1 MAELTSV
8 KETSNRHLRFKLQS
22 LGRRLDELEEATKNL
37 QKAED
42 EVLDLQDKII
52 QAEGSNSSM
61 LSDVESLRKRVL
73 KIEGK
78 DEEVKKAEDLC
89 RLMKEKLE
97 EEEYATIKVKSQIE
111 NLQKRMT
118 ELETLEEAF
127 SKSKNECTQLCLNL
141 NEEKNVSK
149 KLSTDLEV
157 LKARIKEM
165 EASEAKIDKTEQ
177 QFVSELEKIKSLTL
191 MFINERKQLLEKER
205 QNEKLIQDLKQK
217 LEQNNR
223 IHTNQTRNT
232 SVILE
237 RSTKCNLETSDL
249 RIEDDFSS
257 KLPAKES
264 RRKSSLDYVKSV
276 ENETIGVLENEKNKN
291 QEDNKI
297 KDLNQE
303 IEKLKTQV
311 SHLKS
316 VEEEL
321 KQMNAKNN
329 ALNDRYLSEKSKNVL
344 LTEQLEK
351 LKIEVQKRKELE
363 NGIAESEEIASAGRF
378 YSDKP
383 RNRSETTAKYKS
395 REHSPQSRR
404 ERVSSRDLSQNQDHI
419 SYSNRQSLNT
429 SATNRRSAAFSSSG
443 LVDSVIDVPKR
454 ADHKTAATV
463 SHLSAAKDV
472 LGSLQNDAKKSKE
485 QPSVLSRYP
494 PAAQEH
500 NSKSWKTSSKPLNES
515 GAKNRP
521 QKTPRTFGEVYSVN
535 TSTQN
540 QSQVKVEQSVLAS
553 ERTRRKSQT
562 INSEM
567 SSPITSSHGSTTL
580 ENGTPLSSNTCT
592 QSPKLVVSS
601 ITSSPVTTTVTTS
614 SSMAPS
620 QSKYLNN
627 EEADPLDATSQTTTP
642 RSSSR
647 YLQNS
652 RNQGTS
658 LSNQGHD
665 ENEDVHSGLETRKLS
680 SSREPLVS
688 KIITNAST
696 NGKFNSEDADE
707 NVGDFAQEKTRVSVQ
722 PELERKGVYCAGET
736 AKSRVTARTAILEN
750 DKKENETES
759 KKLAKAYSNSVDNSD
774 DFTPVRAQVKQP
786 FSPRE
791 ALRSKVIIKPV
802 IIEKDLKEIM
812 GGSGI
817 DTHERLKSPKPVTS
831 KMTSSI
837 TIYPSEPGSPRSST
851 CVTKKERVTSTSS
864 IILTSSDL
872 PLISNNNGTS
882 VDISIN
888 KSITLETTKP
898 ENVGFQNEPESLIS
912 RSVLSV
918 SSTDARVNNNNESAA
933 ETISWKSHS
942 TVNASPSVEAKTHD
956 PLNSVSR
963 IRHSFSPLEEPDTK
977 ADRNKDVS
985 DLSARLETLIDANTR
1000 PTRVRSRDQYTRRT
1014 SAMINSMNT
1023 PPDFVSRRSK
1033 SSLSASEL
1041 VARRSYVGESP
1052 VSSWNHIPL
1061 EEEGTDTTIR
1071 SRRRPLASSD
1081 RISRTDTSGKRYS
1094 TKLDSQQDQQRLGS
1108 RIEDRILSR
1117 RYFSDEK

>member
-1 MAELTSV
+1 MAEFTSV

-97 EEEYATIKVKSQIE
+97 EEEYATIKLKSQIE

-149 KLSTDLEV
+149 KLSADLEV

-165 EASEAKIDKTEQ
+165 EASEAKIDKMEQ

-191 MFINERKQLLEKER
+191 MFVNERKQLLEKEL

-237 RSTKCNLETSDL
+237 RSTKSNLETSDL

-257 KLPAKES
+257 KLSAKES
-264 RRKSSLDYVKSV
+264 KRKSSLDYVKSV

-303 IEKLKTQV
+303 IEKLRTQV

-316 VEEEL
+316 AEEEL

-329 ALNDRYLSEKSKNVL
+329 ALNERYLSEKSKNLL

-363 NGIAESEEIASAGRF
+363 NGIAECEEIASTGRF
-378 YSDKP
+378 YHDKP

-395 REHSPQSRR
+395 REHSPHSRR
-404 ERVSSRDLSQNQDHI
+404 ERVSSRDLSQNHDHV
-419 SYSNRQSLNT
+419 SYSNRPSLNT

-443 LVDSVIDVPKR
+443 LIDSVIDVPKST
-454 ADHKTAATV
+454 DHKPAATV
-463 SHLSAAKDV
+463 SYLSAAKDV
-472 LGSLQNDAKKSKE
+472 VGSLQNEAKKSKE

-515 GAKNRP
+515 GPKNRP

-553 ERTRRKSQT
+553 ERTGRKSQT
-562 INSEM
+562 NNSEM
-567 SSPITSSHGSTTL
+567 SSPITSSHSSTTL
-580 ENGTPLSSNTCT
+580 DNGTPLSSNTCT

-601 ITSSPVTTTVTTS
+601 ITSLPVTTVTNS
-614 SSMAPS
+614 SSMEPS
-620 QSKYLNN
+620 QSKHLNN
-627 EEADPLDATSQTTTP
+627 EEAEPLDATSQTITP
-642 RSSSR
+642 RSSPR
-647 YLQNS
+647 YFQNS
-652 RNQGTS
+652 RNQGTT

-665 ENEDVHSGLETRKLS
+665 ETEDVHSGLETKKLS
-680 SSREPLVS
+680 SSREPLAS
-688 KIITNAST
+688 KIITNTSI
-696 NGKFNSEDADE
+696 NGRFNSEDAFE
-707 NVGDFAQEKTRVSVQ
+707 NVGDFSQEKTTASVQ
-722 PELERKGVYCAGET
+722 SELERKGIYCAGEFAT
-736 AKSRVTARTAILEN
+736 SRVTARTAILEN
-750 DKKENETES
+750 DKKENKTETES
-759 KKLAKAYSNSVDNSD
+759 KKLAKTYSNSVDSS

-791 ALRSKVIIKPV
+791 ALRSKAIIKPV

-817 DTHERLKSPKPVTS
+817 DTHSERLKSPKPVTS

-837 TIYPSEPGSPRSST
+837 TIYPSEPGSPRSGT

-864 IILTSSDL
+864 IILTPSDH
-872 PLISNNNGTS
+872 PLISNSNGAS

-898 ENVGFQNEPESLIS
+898 DNVGFQNEPESLIS
-912 RSVLSV
+912 RSALSV
-918 SSTDARVNNNNESAA
+918 RSTDSRVNNNNESAV

-942 TVNASPSVEAKTHD
+942 TVNASSSVEAKTND

-963 IRHSFSPLEEPDTK
+963 IRHSFISLEEPDTK

-985 DLSARLETLIDANTR
+985 NVSARLETLIDANTR
-1000 PTRVRSRDQYTRRT
+1000 PTRVRSRDQYSRRT
-1014 SAMINSMNT
+1014 SALINSMNT
-1023 PPDFVSRRSK
+1023 PPDLVSRRSK

-1071 SRRRPLASSD
+1071 SRRRPIGSSD
-1081 RISRTDTSGKRYS
+1081 RISRTDTGGKRHS
-1094 TKLDSQQDQQRLGS
+1094 TKLDDQQRLGS

-1117 RYFSDEK
+1117 RYLSEEK